1 MQIMANMLKKDM
13 CSEAQELMVGVK
25 SSVSESYN
33 KVMERRYR
41 RAKQKE
47 YSDKQRSTQNRIKD

>member
-1 MQIMANMLKKDM
+1 MANVIKKDM
-13 CSEAQELMVGVK
+13 CSEAQETMVGVK

-33 KVMERRYR
+33 KVMEHRYR

-47 YSDKQRSTQNRIKD
+47 YPDKQRSTQNRIKD

>member
-1 MQIMANMLKKDM
+1 M
-13 CSEAQELMVGVK
+13 CSEVQETLVGVK

-33 KVMERRYR
+33 KVMEHRYR

-47 YSDKQRSTQNRIKD
+47 YSDKQRSTQNRVESQRAD